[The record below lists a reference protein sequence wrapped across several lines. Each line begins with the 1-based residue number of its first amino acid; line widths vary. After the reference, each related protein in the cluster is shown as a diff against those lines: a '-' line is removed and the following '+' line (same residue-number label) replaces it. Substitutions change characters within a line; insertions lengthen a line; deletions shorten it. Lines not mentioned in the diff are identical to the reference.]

1 MEIPICHF
9 NTFIKLSN
17 KLFLLFFL
25 SSAIHGT
32 HIIIRLALKQNFST
46 RHIAII

>member
-25 SSAIHGT
+25 SSAIHG